1 MALVTDSNNVDG
13 SVLPHMHISMVNI
26 QTNWQVRIYSWAMKS
41 PMEIFAVEVSIYIG
55 HWYKRQSKPISTSQC
70 LDFYT

>member
-13 SVLPHMHISMVNI
+13 RVLPHMHISMVNI

-55 HWYKRQSKPISTSQC
+55 RW
-70 LDFYT
+70 